1 MAHNALK
8 GHVTHHDVE
17 DITVRKLVVLNRLQ
31 VNGFQSEIYSH
42 RQ

>member
-1 MAHNALK
+1 MTHNALK
-8 GHVTHHDVE
+8 GHVTYHNVE
-17 DITVRKLVVLNRLQ
+17 DVTVRKLMILNRLQ